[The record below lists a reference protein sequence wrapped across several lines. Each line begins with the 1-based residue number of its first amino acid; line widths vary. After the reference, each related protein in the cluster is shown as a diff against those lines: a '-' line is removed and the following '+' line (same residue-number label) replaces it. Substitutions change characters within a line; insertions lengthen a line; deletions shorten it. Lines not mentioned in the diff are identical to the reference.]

1 MDRRTFWASKSPLPE
16 YQAITFSH
24 PSFEG
29 PIRLVADKFEAVT
42 LGGQVHQPVPMTV
55 KPPDQRGDS
64 QPKLVL
70 TFPRAEVGRDFKQ
83 AIGRIEGTAVVEPIV
98 VTYHLYLGDTAAP
111 EVTWE
116 LYISDVGGIVFT
128 PDAVQVT
135 ATESNPMRLSV
146 AEIYDPSVFTGL
158 ELI

>member
-1 MDRRTFWASKSPLPE
+1 MDRRTFWSSKSPLPE

-24 PSFEG
+24 PSFDG
-29 PIRLVADKFEAVT
+29 PIRLVADKFEPVT

-70 TFPRAEVGRDFKQ
+70 AFPRAVVGREFKQ
-83 AIGRIEGTAVVEPIV
+83 AIARIQGAAVVEPIV
-98 VTYHLYLGDTAAP
+98 VTYHMYLGDTDTP
-111 EVTWE
+111 EVSWE
-116 LYISDVGGIVFT
+116 LYISDVGGIVFS
-128 PDAVQVT
+128 PEAVQVT
-135 ATESNPMRLSV
+135 ATESNPMRLNVS
-146 AEIYDPSVFTGL
+146 EIYDPAVFTGL

>member
-1 MDRRTFWASKSPLPE
+1 VDRRTFWASKSPLPE

-42 LGGQVHQPVPMTV
+42 LGGNVHQPVPMSV

-70 TFPRAEVGRDFKQ
+70 TFPRAVVGRDFKQ
-83 AIGRIEGTAVVEPIV
+83 AIARIQGAAVVDPIV
-98 VTYHLYLGDTAAP
+98 VTYHL
-111 EVTWE
+111 
-116 LYISDVGGIVFT
+116 
-128 PDAVQVT
+128 
-135 ATESNPMRLSV
+135 
-146 AEIYDPSVFTGL
+146 
-158 ELI
+158 